1 MSTVQACPVNRN
13 TPLRSPNCTSSFRKK
28 WGYTEELFCGFR
40 AASSLQAAKI
50 KFLACGTGSVRVPL
64 VAQFDVAGRASSSS
78 FLRLGS
84 WVEKTALLRV
94 MPNSKAGCRCA
105 SKGHLRRGSDG
116 QHEGCKFV
124 HAFRRKPMNPEV
136 KKLNP
141 DLIVA
146 FGLGFDLDIPFSLQ
160 KRNYIQI

>member
-64 VAQFDVAGRASSSS
+64 VAQFDVAGSPELEGRV
-78 FLRLGS
+78 GS
-84 WVEKTALLRV
+84 QWPPPRECKDPSGKEV
-94 MPNSKAGCRCA
+94 
-105 SKGHLRRGSDG
+105 GSL
-116 QHEGCKFV
+116 
-124 HAFRRKPMNPEV
+124 NPEYNRWMTCWSV
-136 KKLNP
+136 P
-141 DLIVA
+141 
-146 FGLGFDLDIPFSLQ
+146 
-160 KRNYIQI
+160 